1 MAEHVIAPWSD
12 AEVERARKMWVAGS
26 SAGDIATSLGRTRT
40 SVIGKVHRLGLQR
53 SKAAAQEGHRVAG
66 ATQRLPWKA
75 EELDILRKL
84 ASEKRP
90 LSFIGRHLSR
100 SKSAIHRK
108 MVDLGLTVPEPQG
121 QGAAL
126 KFGTPASPVPTA
138 PSLPAA
144 RTVPAAAI
152 PWEQRTG
159 RECSFPFGDAKDGS
173 LRCCP
178 EPHLPGHPYC
188 EAHATEP
195 GLYAYRPLALQLLAH
210 R

>member
-12 AEVERARKMWVAGS
+12 AEVERARTMWIAGS
-26 SAGDIATSLGRTRT
+26 SAGEISKILGRTRT
-40 SVIGKVHRLGLQR
+40 SVIGKVHRLGLMR
-53 SKAAAQEGHRVAG
+53 SGAAAQAAQRA
-66 ATQRLPWKA
+66 ASTTQRLPWKA
-75 EELDILRKL
+75 EEVDILRKL

-90 LSFIGRHLSR
+90 LSYIGRHLSR

-126 KFGTPASPVPTA
+126 KFGKPASPVPTA
-138 PSLPAA
+138 PSLPAT
-144 RTVPAAAI
+144 RTIPGAAI
-152 PWEQRTG
+152 PWDQRTG
-159 RECSFPFGDAKDGS
+159 RECSFPFGDARNGN

-178 EPHLPGHPYC
+178 EPHLPGHSYC

-195 GLYAYRPLALQLLAH
+195 GLYAYRPLALQLLAA